1 MADDQQTVAVP
12 QGAVFSQQAPPSA
25 ETVPVPQGA
34 SFAPQQGTQPQ
45 QSNLQK
51 VGSAALGFAKGVGEG
66 ALQTGN
72 TMVHGLDY
80 VQNKV
85 GNMLGIG
92 EANGLPAPE
101 VHLQDMFSG
110 GAAPGTP
117 SGAQISEKLATPT
130 TTSEKVG
137 VAAESIA
144 EFVLGDEALKGLS
157 MGEKALKA
165 AQLAEKYEKATP
177 FVKAGM
183 TAVMNAGRGAVV
195 GGVQGA
201 LHGEDAKA
209 AVTQG
214 LLTGGVSLTGA
225 AISGALKAGTDLLST
240 PEVQKYASDVTMK
253 LMQKAIN
260 AIGADGSQGTP
271 AAIDAAKKVL
281 GSGFVDWF
289 NNASEHE
296 METEVVQKVAQS
308 PAALNQFVK
317 DVASHLP
324 AAAAKTAIGYA
335 IYKSPL
341 PNVIKEAA
349 IIGLGLHEVHSLGG
363 ILGTPEAQMLA
374 GRASQVVA
382 PAVAPL
388 TTAAQAGV
396 VAMQPTVP
404 TQQPEEEQQ

>member
-1 MADDQQTVAVP
+1 MADDQTVPVP
-12 QGAVFSQQAPPSA
+12 QGAVFSQQAPPSS

-34 SFAPQQGTQPQ
+34 SFAPAQGSQPQ
-45 QSNLQK
+45 PGMLSR
-51 VGSAALGFAKGVGEG
+51 LGTGAVNFGKGVLEG
-66 ALQTGN
+66 AGQTGN
-72 TMVHGLDY
+72 SMVGALDWA
-80 VQNKV
+80 QNKV
-85 GNMLGIG
+85 GNVLGIG

-117 SGAQISEKLATPT
+117 SGRDIMNKITTPT
-130 TTSEKVG
+130 TTGEKLG

-183 TAVMNAGRGAVV
+183 TAIMNAGRGAVV

-214 LLTGGVSLTGA
+214 LLTGGISLGGSAVSA
-225 AISGALKAGTDLLST
+225 ALKGATDLLAT
-240 PEVQKYASDVTMK
+240 PEVTNYASDVTLKFLNRTM
-253 LMQKAIN
+253 
-260 AIGADGSQGTP
+260 GAMADTAPGAERE
-271 AAIDAAKKVL
+271 AAAGKVL
-281 GSGFVDWF
+281 GSGLVDWF
-289 NNASEHE
+289 KNASTHE
-296 METEVVQKVAQS
+296 LETEAVQKVAES
-308 PAALNQFVK
+308 PVALKQFIG
-317 DVASHLP
+317 DVAKHAP
-324 AAAAKTAIGYA
+324 MAAAKTAIGYVV
-335 IYKSPL
+335 YKAKWIPD
-341 PNVIKEAA
+341 VVKEATL
-349 IIGLGLHEVHSLGG
+349 IGLGLHEVGSLGG

-374 GRASQVVA
+374 GRAAQVAA